1 MRTLLLAFVIVAL
14 AGCAPVEPRALK
26 PVHYACEDGRAFS
39 VTYDSEGESA
49 IIEIERMRFA
59 LIREPSASGAA
70 YTCEVLTLR
79 TKGRDAMVEM
89 EGRKS
94 YTGCRELQR

>member
-1 MRTLLLAFVIVAL
+1 MRTLFVAFVIATL
-14 AGCAPVEPRALK
+14 AGCAPMAPRALQT
-26 PVHYACEDGRAFS
+26 VHYACEDGRAFS
-39 VTYDSEGESA
+39 VTYHSEGESA

-59 LIREPSASGAA
+59 LIRELSASGAT
-70 YTCEVLTLR
+70 YTCDVLTLR

-94 YTGCRELQR
+94 YTGCREIPR